1 MSKNTESLEAM
12 RRKIIQDADAE
23 ALRILNQ
30 ASKRA
35 DEILEAAKQ
44 ESSYDEN
51 VDRSRI
57 RDSHQAT
64 DRERVSEAMSEYSAL
79 LSSYKAEIMDSIYQE
94 TLRRIKIHVDS
105 DEYLPTVEGLIVEA
119 GIALGGGEITIWVN
133 QEDAGRASGELLAM
147 ASAEVTKVTGK
158 ETRLTLSPEHLEAVG
173 GARLVLTE
181 SKAAVDNTF
190 QGRLKRLREQKQS
203 ELEKM
208 VFG

>member
-35 DEILEAAKQ
+35 DEVMEAAKQ

-57 RDSHQAT
+57 KDSHQAT
-64 DRERVSEAMSEYSAL
+64 DRERVSEAMSEYTSL

-94 TLRRIKIHVDS
+94 TLRRVKIHVDS
-105 DEYLPTVEGLIVEA
+105 DEYLPTLEGLIVEA
-119 GIALGGGEITIWVN
+119 GIALGGREITVWVN
-133 QEDAGRASGELLAM
+133 QEDAGAL
-147 ASAEVTKVTGK
+147 
-158 ETRLTLSPEHLEAVG
+158 EHV
-173 GARLVLTE
+173 
-181 SKAAVDNTF
+181 
-190 QGRLKRLREQKQS
+190 
-203 ELEKM
+203 
-208 VFG
+208 